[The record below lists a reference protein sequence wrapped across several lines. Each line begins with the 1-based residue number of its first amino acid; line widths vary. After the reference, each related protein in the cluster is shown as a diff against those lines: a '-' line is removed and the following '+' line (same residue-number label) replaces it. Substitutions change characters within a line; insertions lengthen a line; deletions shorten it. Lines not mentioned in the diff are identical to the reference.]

1 MDSDSLELSLGTEK
15 QCYIPPSIT
24 HFLNHLSR
32 IRDIS
37 KRLAELN
44 DYVSKLEQEMRKLDA
59 LKRNPQRCM
68 LLLKDAVEFLKKEG
82 EKMKRDRE
90 FKEPKWPVLKEFLP
104 LKRSFNE
111 EEHRAVP
118 MEKEYGREE
127 ENLTMNCHY
136 EKRHKST
143 LAIPKPCKL
152 SIGGGGGAF
161 TPFKATMAKT
171 EVAKEV
177 AEEPVLSLLLP
188 GTQNSRPQL
197 GKGVG
202 HHQPFNPQAVQQ
214 HQAIW
219 KNNRRCWSPE
229 LHARFMAAMDFLGGP
244 EGGNKWKIQSQQID
258 KQVSKSHGNLRAT
271 PETPG
276 AHGVSPTSQ
285 LSTKLSG
292 AGTTWK
298 ASAADNA
305 NRVENELWLQEPV
318 LQFWGH

>member
-32 IRDIS
+32 IRDVS

-82 EKMKRDRE
+82 EKMKRDIE

-152 SIGGGGGAF
+152 SIGGGGAF

-197 GKGVG
+197 GNNHLLPEPYNNAADGTQTERLELGYNYPVPKNNDIGKGVA

-244 EGGNKWKIQSQQID
+244 EGYIS
-258 KQVSKSHGNLRAT
+258 
-271 PETPG
+271 
-276 AHGVSPTSQ
+276 
-285 LSTKLSG
+285 
-292 AGTTWK
+292 
-298 ASAADNA
+298 
-305 NRVENELWLQEPV
+305 
-318 LQFWGH
+318 

>member
-32 IRDIS
+32 IRDVS
-37 KRLAELN
+37 ERLAELN

-82 EKMKRDRE
+82 EKMKRDIE

-152 SIGGGGGAF
+152 SIGGGAF

-197 GKGVG
+197 GKGVA

-276 AHGVSPTSQ
+276 ARGVSPTSQ

-305 NRVENELWLQEPV
+305 NRVENELWPQKPV
-318 LQFWGH
+318 LQIWGH